1 VNKKYL
7 EGNIMLS
14 QEKIDQIVDQV
25 ADFAKTSIGSLVNG
39 EVIEQKKLPEKIKDK
54 VIYVKENVS
63 PKKDKVV
70 IEEEPRRKVMFNKNK
85 NVEPVS
91 QKNKFDMKDV
101 FQLVILLVPVLRLSK
116 KMLNGRKMK

>member
-1 VNKKYL
+1 
-7 EGNIMLS
+7 MLS

-39 EVIEQKKLPEKIKDK
+39 EVIKEKKLPEKIKGK

>member
-1 VNKKYL
+1 
-7 EGNIMLS
+7 
-14 QEKIDQIVDQV
+14 
-25 ADFAKTSIGSLVNG
+25 
-39 EVIEQKKLPEKIKDK
+39 
-54 VIYVKENVS
+54 
-63 PKKDKVV
+63 
-70 IEEEPRRKVMFNKNK
+70 MFNKNK